1 MFKNRGNKKAP
12 PEVNSRLRN
21 AALSQNLKSGGAM
34 RRQLKNT
41 EKAFV
46 GQVFFVGIDVHKQQ
60 WTCSVRSNRLSL
72 AKPVVIDASAEA
84 LSRYLHRQYPGGTY
98 QAVYEAGYSG
108 FWPARELKQEA
119 IETMVVNPSDVPSR
133 NKELTNK
140 TDRVDSAK
148 LARSLENGELKGI
161 YIPERKA
168 EEFRALNR
176 YRNQLVKDETRLK
189 NRLKAIMAQFNY
201 RVPKEMAGHEQS
213 KAYRVW
219 LSGIRFDT
227 AYAQTAWQ
235 ERLHQLEES
244 RQRRARLLREMRRLA
259 AEEPQISHVTGLL
272 QTIPGI
278 GILTAML
285 LATELVD
292 MKRFKKEDDL
302 VAYVGLVPM
311 VYESDQRSYQ
321 RGLSQ
326 RCNQELR
333 SRLIEAAWIAVRKDP
348 GLTMKFGQLK
358 QRMHPNK
365 AIVRIAKMLIQR
377 IRHVWKTQTPYE
389 IGIIN

>member
-1 MFKNRGNKKAP
+1 
-12 PEVNSRLRN
+12 
-21 AALSQNLKSGGAM
+21 M

-41 EKAFV
+41 ENAFA

-60 WTCSVRSNRLSL
+60 WTCSVRSSRLSL
-72 AKPVVIDASAEA
+72 ARPVVIDASAEA

-201 RVPKEMAGHEQS
+201 RVPQAMAGHEQS

-219 LSGIRFDT
+219 LSGIRFD
-227 AYAQTAWQ
+227 TAWQ

-259 AEEPQISHVTGLL
+259 AEDPQISQVTGL
-272 QTIPGI
+272 
-278 GILTAML
+278 LTAML

-292 MKRFKKEDDL
+292 MKRFRKEDDL

-348 GLTMKFGQLK
+348 GLTMKFSQLK